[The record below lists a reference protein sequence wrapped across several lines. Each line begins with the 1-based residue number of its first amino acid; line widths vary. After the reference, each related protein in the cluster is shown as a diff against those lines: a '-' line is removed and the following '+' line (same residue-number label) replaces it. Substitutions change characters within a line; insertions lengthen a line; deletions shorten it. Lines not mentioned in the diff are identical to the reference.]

1 MKAREYPINPDCP
14 LSDDEKKK
22 LDKILSQ
29 IEWEA
34 YAPLKHLTSSYADA
48 TVTEY
53 DEFEIE
59 IELEYGSDATGSHY
73 DGRATINR
81 SDFSIIVNNL

>member
-1 MKAREYPINPDCP
+1 MEARVYPNNNDCP
-14 LSDDEKKK
+14 LSTDEKIK
-22 LDKILSQ
+22 LGQVLDQL
-29 IEWEA
+29 EWEV

-59 IELEYGSDATGSHY
+59 VELEYGSDATGSKY
-73 DGRATINR
+73 EASATIKR
-81 SDFSIIVNNL
+81 SDFSLIF

>member
-1 MKAREYPINPDCP
+1 MKTRVYPNNPTCP
-14 LSDDEKKK
+14 LSDEEKKK
-22 LDKILSQ
+22 LNTALDNL
-29 IEWEA
+29 EWEV

-73 DGRATINR
+73 KGEATIKR
-81 SDFSIIVNNL
+81 SDFSLIF